1 MALLLILSL
10 PFAYAQ
16 EIPSTQ
22 EDRDRLVRVE
32 TKFDEGLRSVNQ
44 RLDEGLR
51 SVNRV
56 SMPFRPSSSGVLV
69 SSLVA
74 WDS

>member
-16 EIPSTQ
+16 EIPPTQ
-22 EDRDRLVRVE
+22 EDRDRLARVE
-32 TKFDEGLRSVNQ
+32 TKF
-44 RLDEGLR
+44 DEGLR